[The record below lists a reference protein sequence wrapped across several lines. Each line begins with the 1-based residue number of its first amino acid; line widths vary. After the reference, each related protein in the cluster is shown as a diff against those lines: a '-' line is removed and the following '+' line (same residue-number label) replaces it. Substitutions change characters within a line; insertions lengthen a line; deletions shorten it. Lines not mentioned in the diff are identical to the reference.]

1 MPTIIVQMFTGRT
14 DEQKR
19 DLVQLVTRSAVD
31 ALGVRPEGVRV
42 RITELERRHS
52 AIGGVFY
59 TDEESADTP
68 S

>member
-19 DLVQLVTRSAVD
+19 NLVQLVTQSAVD

-42 RITELERRHS
+42 RITELEKRHS
-52 AIGGVFY
+52 AVGGVLY
-59 TDEESADTP
+59 TDAESADTP